1 MITDSWQKSSY
12 CQEGDACVHISTG
25 PDHVRITDSDAALTV
40 VTVSRAAFDGLL
52 KSL

>member
-1 MITDSWQKSSY
+1 MTDSWQKSSH

-25 PDHVRITDSDAALTV
+25 PDQVHITDSPAAQTI
-40 VTVSRAAFDGLL
+40 VTVSRAAFDALL